1 MGRKIVEEI
10 PVGIT
15 KFYKS
20 HVPTLEV
27 IEVTVNAIHFH
38 KGDGSWQNR
47 DKYSIELL
55 DPDGNVLPR
64 MVCEKVSNGEGKE
77 GYLIKNNLH
86 ITEAEAYKRVA
97 KNVAQVLNKTN
108 PGIEKV
114 DNTII
119 AKTLDVLKTKYPHYL
134 I

>member
-10 PVGIT
+10 PEGIT

-38 KGDGSWQNR
+38 KGDGSWQDR

-64 MVCEKVSNGEGKE
+64 MVCERVPDGE

-97 KNVAQVLNKTN
+97 KNVHQVLQKTN
-108 PGIEKV
+108 PGIEEV
-114 DNTII
+114 DDEVIQH
-119 AKTLDVLKTKYPHYL
+119 TLEILKDKYPHYL